1 MTVNHSQKFWMYR
14 VQIITALA
22 GAMVSLPVSAVESSS
37 KTAPSQPTASALSE
51 TPAAT
56 SLSLAPAK
64 PLIVQTQS
72 IQTQGAI
79 AATQPSPARPIDR
92 SAAAGSGAKLTIAQ
106 SQPAEFRS
114 PGTQPAA
121 STSVEPAM
129 TQVTSVSQLSDVR
142 PTDWAFQ
149 ALQSLVERYG
159 CIVGYP
165 DKTYRGN
172 QALTRYEF
180 AAGLNSCLDRVNELI
195 AAGTAD
201 LVKKEDLAALQRLQE
216 EFAAELATLRGRV
229 GGLETRAATLE
240 KQQFST
246 TTKLSGEVIFSL
258 ASAYGAYPGPRRNAA
273 PFNTARTGLGG
284 VADPTPGR
292 DAEVVFN
299 NRVRIKLVTSF
310 SGKDLLITGLQA
322 YNFGGGAGGLS
333 SRLGSLSGTLG
344 YGDSV
349 FGTASNVR
357 LAYEP
362 QFGTTNPSTLG
373 NAPGANNSIGL
384 YKLLYIFPVASKLT
398 AFVGTAAEVDDAFP
412 TIVPFYGDSQ
422 ESISRFGQMNPI
434 LRISGGTSGI
444 GLAAAA
450 GVIFNLSPAIDFRA
464 LYGSVNAN
472 LPNNQGFPGT
482 PLGAGVFGG
491 SYVAAAQL
499 TLKPSPSLDIALNY
513 AHSYHQINILG
524 LGESAVAIGA
534 IPNVAATTP
543 VKLNSFGVTAAYRLS
558 PKVSLT
564 GFFFY
569 SMVDA
574 AARFDAGTD
583 VLSYMGGIHFKDV
596 LKPGSTAGI
605 LFGQPPARVNTSGVA
620 SLAPRLENAKP
631 YHLEAYYKYRLN
643 DNISITPG
651 VFVIFNPEG
660 FSGNRTVFVPVIR
673 TTFTF

>member
-1 MTVNHSQKFWMYR
+1 MYINSNLSIYR
-14 VQIITALA
+14 VRLYIKLLTVLVGSFVV
-22 GAMVSLPVSAVESSS
+22 GAFPANAAPQAPQPRSVVDDSFSQSASM
-37 KTAPSQPTASALSE
+37 
-51 TPAAT
+51 
-56 SLSLAPAK
+56 
-64 PLIVQTQS
+64 
-72 IQTQGAI
+72 
-79 AATQPSPARPIDR
+79 D
-92 SAAAGSGAKLTIAQ
+92 
-106 SQPAEFRS
+106 
-114 PGTQPAA
+114 
-121 STSVEPAM
+121 
-129 TQVTSVSQLSDVR
+129 QVTSVSQLSDVK

-165 DKTYRGN
+165 DKTFRGN
-172 QALTRYEF
+172 RALTRFEF
-180 AAGLNSCLDRVNELI
+180 AAGLNACLDKIQELI
-195 AAGTAD
+195 AAATAD
-201 LVKKEDLAALQRLQE
+201 FVKKEDLEIVKKLQE
-216 EFAAELATLRGRV
+216 EFAAELASLRGRV
-229 GGLETRAATLE
+229 DALDVRTATLE

-273 PFNTARTGLGG
+273 PFNTSRTGLGPT
-284 VADPTPGR
+284 ADTTPGR

-299 NRVRIKLVTSF
+299 DRVRLKLLTSF

-322 YNFGGGAGGLS
+322 YNFGGGAGSLA
-333 SRLGSLSGTLG
+333 SRLSSLSGTLG
-344 YGDSV
+344 YGDGV

-373 NAPGANNSIGL
+373 DAPGANNSIGL
-384 YKLLYIFPVASKLT
+384 YKLLYIFPVSTKLT

-412 TIVPFYGDSQ
+412 AIVPFYGDAQ
-422 ESISRFGQMNPI
+422 EGISRFGQMNPI

-444 GLAAAA
+444 GLASAA
-450 GVIFNLSPAIDFRA
+450 GFIWNVSNAIDFRA
-464 LYGSVNAN
+464 LYGSVNASLPSN
-472 LPNNQGFPGT
+472 LGFPGT

-499 TLKPSPSLDIALNY
+499 TIKPSPAFDIALNY

-524 LGESAVAIGA
+524 LGESAVAVGA

-543 VKLNSFGVTAAYRLS
+543 VKLDSLGLTAAYRIT

-569 SMVDA
+569 SFVNA
-574 AARFDAGTD
+574 ASRIDAGTD
-583 VLSYMGGIHFKDV
+583 ILSYMGGIHFKDV
-596 LKPGSTAGI
+596 LSTGSTAGI

-620 SLAPRLENAKP
+620 AQLPTLENAKP
-631 YHLEAYYKYRLN
+631 YHLEAYYKYRVT

-651 VFVIFNPEG
+651 LFVIFNPEG
-660 FSGNRTVFVPVIR
+660 FSGNPTVFVPVIR